1 MAEVKKNMS
10 WPLGIG
16 IIYGLFVVLLLI
28 YLVYA
33 NFNSVDL
40 VTKDY
45 YAKDLN
51 YQQQIDRQDRTSGLE
66 SGMTWQY
73 FERSQTVQLQFPANI
88 DPAQISGKI
97 IFFRPSDAQL
107 DNTVTINPNI
117 DRIQEIDV
125 DKLSQGMW
133 RLKIFWQAGKTD
145 YYNEGVVEIK
155 STR

>member
-125 DKLSQGMW
+125 GKLSQGMW

>member
-1 MAEVKKNMS
+1 MAEVKKNIS

-16 IIYGLFVVLLLI
+16 IIYGLFVVFLLI

-33 NFNSVDL
+33 NLNSVDL

-45 YAKDLN
+45 YAKDLK

-73 FERSQTVQLQFPANI
+73 FERSQTVQLQFPSNI

-97 IFFRPSDAQL
+97 VFFRPSDAQL
-107 DNTVTINPNI
+107 DNSVSINPNI
-117 DRIQEIDV
+117 DSIQKIDV
-125 DKLSQGMW
+125 GKLTQGMW
-133 RLKIFWQAGKTD
+133 RLKIFWKVGNTD

-155 STR
+155 PAR

>member
-1 MAEVKKNMS
+1 MAEVKKNIS

-16 IIYGLFVVLLLI
+16 IIYGLFVVFLLI

-45 YAKDLN
+45 YAKDLK

-73 FERSQTVQLQFPANI
+73 SERSQIVQLQFPSNI

-107 DNTVTINPNI
+107 DNSVTINPNV
-117 DRIQEIDV
+117 DCNQEINV
-125 DKLSQGMW
+125 GKLTQGMW
-133 RLKIFWQAGKTD
+133 RLKIFWKVGNTD

-155 STR
+155 PTR